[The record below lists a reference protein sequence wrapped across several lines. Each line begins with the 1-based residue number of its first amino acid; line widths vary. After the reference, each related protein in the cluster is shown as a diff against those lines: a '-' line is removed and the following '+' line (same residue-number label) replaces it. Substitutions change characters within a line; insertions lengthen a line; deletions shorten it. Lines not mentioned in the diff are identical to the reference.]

1 MANFVLMNKKSKDLK
16 KIIFVETFTESAN
29 KDIKYLDKICSFE
42 YNDTDTI
49 RELFRFVLNYT
60 NETRGSVL
68 APIDHTDPK
77 DKEKL
82 FVAYFIYYPYSQ
94 KVIKV
99 FWKFKDSYS
108 PKNVISNNFD
118 SVKESVFQDS
128 AGMVVYFEYNEAR
141 NFDIRLD

>member
-1 MANFVLMNKKSKDLK
+1 MNKKSKDLK
-16 KIIFVETFTESAN
+16 KIIFVETFTKSAN
-29 KDIKYLDKICSFE
+29 KDIEIEYLDKICSFE
-42 YNDTDTI
+42 YNDTNTI

-60 NETRGSVL
+60 KETRGSVF
-68 APIDHTDPK
+68 APIDHIDPK

-94 KVIKV
+94 KAIKV

-118 SVKESVFQDS
+118 SVKESVFQDD
-128 AGMVVYFEYNEAR
+128 AGMVVYFEYNEVR

>member
-1 MANFVLMNKKSKDLK
+1 MNKKSKDLK

-29 KDIKYLDKICSFE
+29 NEIKYLDKICSFE

-60 NETRGSVL
+60 KTRGSVF
-68 APIDHTDPK
+68 APIDHIDPK
-77 DKEKL
+77 NKEKL

-94 KVIKV
+94 KGIKV
-99 FWKFKDSYS
+99 FWKFNDSYS

-118 SVKESVFQDS
+118 SVKESVFQDD

>member
-1 MANFVLMNKKSKDLK
+1 MNKKSKDLK
-16 KIIFVETFTESAN
+16 KIIFVETFTKSAN

-60 NETRGSVL
+60 KETRGSVYS
-68 APIDHTDPK
+68 PIDHIDPK

-82 FVAYFIYYPYSQ
+82 FTAYFIYYPYSE
-94 KVIKV
+94 KAIKV
-99 FWKFKDSYS
+99 FCKFKDSYS

>member
-1 MANFVLMNKKSKDLK
+1 MNKKSKDLK
-16 KIIFVETFTESAN
+16 KIIFVETFTKSAN
-29 KDIKYLDKICSFE
+29 NEIKYLDKMCSFE
-42 YNDTDTI
+42 YNDTNTI

-60 NETRGSVL
+60 KETGGSVF
-68 APIDHTDPK
+68 APIDYIDPK

-94 KVIKV
+94 KAIKV

-118 SVKESVFQDS
+118 SVKESVFHG

>member
-1 MANFVLMNKKSKDLK
+1 MNKKSKDLK
-16 KIIFVETFTESAN
+16 KIIFVETFTKSAN
-29 KDIKYLDKICSFE
+29 NEIKYLDKICSFE

-60 NETRGSVL
+60 KETRGSVF
-68 APIDHTDPK
+68 APIDYIDPK

-94 KVIKV
+94 KGIKV

-108 PKNVISNNFD
+108 LENLVSNNFN

-141 NFDIRLD
+141 KFDIRLD